1 MATGDASASI
11 PRQLP
16 LPIRLSD
23 TATLTNFCCAAG
35 AAHEQSVAALRDFEH
50 QQLVYLWGASGS
62 GVSHLL
68 QAACHLAGEMSRQA
82 QYLPLADVLSYEPQ
96 SILENLEQFDLV
108 CLDGVELLSQNPD
121 WQQAVFDLFNSMR
134 EQGRRMILGA
144 NCPPR
149 ELPISLA
156 DLKSRLS
163 WGLVFQLPAL
173 SDEEKVA
180 VLQFRAA
187 RRGIDFAPEPARFL
201 IRRASRDMTD
211 LMARLRQLES
221 AAIERGRTLTIPF
234 IKEIFS
240 W

>member
-1 MATGDASASI
+1 MAAGDASASA

-23 TATLTNFCCAAG
+23 AATLTNFCCAAG
-35 AAHEQSVAALRDFEH
+35 AAHEQPVAALSDLAH
-50 QQLVYLWGASGS
+50 QQLIYLWGPPGA

-68 QAACHLAGEMSRQA
+68 QAACHLAREMSQQT

-96 SILENLEQFDLV
+96 QLLENLEQFDLV
-108 CLDGVELLSQNPD
+108 CLDGVELLAANPA
-121 WQQAVFDLFNSMR
+121 WQQAVFDLFNR
-134 EQGRRMILGA
+134 LRDQGNSLIIGA

-149 ELPISLA
+149 ALPIDLA

-163 WGLVFQLPAL
+163 WGLVFQLPEL
-173 SDEEKVA
+173 SDEQKVA

-187 RRGIDFAPEPARFL
+187 RRGIDFAPEPTRFL
-201 IRRASRDMTD
+201 IRRSSRDMVG
-211 LMARLRQLES
+211 LMARLKQLEA
-221 AAIERGRTLTIPF
+221 AAIEQQRTLTIPF
-234 IKEIFS
+234 IKETFH